1 MTEGYVILLHVDAF
15 ESRFK
20 HTHPQVYYNY
30 ISPDGQRY
38 RSFVAAKKKADSYKS
53 KKNKIRVGPGY
64 EVATCDP
71 SFQGV
76 WEGDYEPCIVDGL
89 RGNTVSITCVND
101 RLQIEVHRRFVR
113 KSADYEESRK
123 RVITTTS
130 TTTTKKKKMM
140 TKKIQRKS
148 KRDMTKQVRI
158 VCTGLTRDEM
168 REVLRLCGRLEHVK
182 IVSDFNRTC
191 PPTHVLTKCDE
202 DRYARRM

>member
-1 MTEGYVILLHVDAF
+1 M
-15 ESRFK
+15 
-20 HTHPQVYYNY
+20 YYNY

-38 RSFVAAKKKADSYKS
+38 RSFVAAKKKADSHKS

-71 SFQGV
+71 SFQGT

-123 RVITTTS
+123 RVLTTTS
-130 TTTTKKKKMM
+130 TTTTKKKKKM

-148 KRDMTKQVRI
+148 KRDITKQIRI